1 MSEPPTVAITV
12 DDYLYFVD
20 RALAGM
26 QAILEELGDDL
37 ANSHPPLPGAN
48 TPFGLVTHSLGV
60 VEYWAGRLVAGRPV
74 VRDREA
80 EFAAHGPVADLVAA
94 VDRARTQL
102 AADLDTLD
110 SAAPPA
116 VTPDPA
122 FRGPELDLDQGGVL
136 VHVLEELVQH
146 HGQLEILRD
155 TLLAAPPAAEPFEPP
170 LSWLRAKQGVKW
182 GRPGPDEL
190 PAWVA
195 DMDYPVAPVIRSAL
209 VEAIDRGDLGYPD
222 WFDGRH
228 PLAEPF
234 AARMSSRFGWEADP
248 TYLRGV
254 TDIIAA
260 LQIVLDL
267 ATSPGDG
274 VVLQEPNY
282 PPFRASVPT
291 MGRRIVPLQ
300 VVPEGESWRHDLDAL
315 DVALRNGPGARVLLL
330 VNPHNPTGHVFGAA
344 ELEAVADFAA
354 RHDLL
359 VVSDEIHADLVYA
372 PHRHIPFASLGADV
386 AARTVTVTSA
396 TKAFNIAGLRTAVA
410 HIGPPELRRRWDAE
424 PPDIHGVASNLGVVA
439 THAAWTAGDSWL
451 DGVVTHLH
459 RQRDR
464 LVTGLADVPG
474 LRLRAPEATY
484 LAWSDWTDAHL
495 GEDAAE
501 FFRREAKVYASPGPD
516 YGGTP
521 DQLRLNFAT
530 STEVLDLI
538 VEQLRGAVAARR

>member
-1 MSEPPTVAITV
+1 MSEPHTVAIAV
-12 DDYLYFVD
+12 DSYLYFVD

-37 ANSHPPLPGAN
+37 ANSRPPLPGAN

-60 VEYWAGRLVAGRPV
+60 VEYWAGRLVAGRNV

-80 EFAAHGPVADLVAA
+80 EFEARGRVADLVAA
-94 VDRARTQL
+94 VDRARAQL
-102 AADLDTLD
+102 AADVDKLD

-116 VTPDPA
+116 VTPDPE
-122 FRGPELDLDQGGVL
+122 FQGPELDLDQGGVL
-136 VHVLEELVQH
+136 VLVLEELVQH

-155 TLLAAPPAAEPFEPP
+155 ALLAAPPAVRAFEPP
-170 LSWLRAKQGVKW
+170 LAWLRAKQGVKW
-182 GRPGPDEL
+182 RRPGPDEL

-195 DMDYPVAPVIRSAL
+195 DMDYPVAPMIRSAL

-228 PLAEPF
+228 PLADAF

-248 TYLRGV
+248 MHVRGV

-260 LQIVLDL
+260 LQIVVDL

-291 MGRRIVPLQ
+291 MGRRIVPLP
-300 VVPEGESWRHDLDAL
+300 VVPDGDTWRHDLDAL

-330 VNPHNPTGHVFGAA
+330 VNPHNPTGHVFGAV
-344 ELEAVADFAA
+344 ELEAVAELAA

-359 VVSDEIHADLVYA
+359 VVSDEIHADLVHA

-410 HIGPPELRRRWDAE
+410 HVGPAELRRRWDAE
-424 PPDIHGVASNLGVVA
+424 PPDIHGVVSNLGVVA
-439 THAAWTAGDSWL
+439 THAAWTAGDVWL
-451 DGVVTHLH
+451 DGVVAHLH

-474 LRLRAPEATY
+474 LSLRAPEATY
-484 LAWSDWTDAHL
+484 LAWLDWTGSNL

-501 FFRREAKVYASPGPD
+501 YFRREAKVYASPGPD

-521 DQLRLNFAT
+521 DWLRLNFAT
-530 STEVLDLI
+530 SSEVLDRI
-538 VEQLRGAVAARR
+538 VAQMRGVVVGR